1 MTAPDP
7 WVRLAVDLH
16 QLADR
21 AATLA
26 GSVHPATGVSFT
38 VQPGPWAGSDE
49 EKVAAV
55 NAVAQALL
63 GVDGREKRIGAK
75 DLHHDASGVV
85 GEISVGVFRGLS
97 RKADAK

>member
-16 QLADR
+16 QLAER
-21 AATLA
+21 VASLA
-26 GSVHPATGVSFT
+26 GKAHPATSVSFT
-38 VQPGPWAGSDE
+38 VQPGPWNGSDE
-49 EKVAAV
+49 EKIAAV
-55 NAVAQALL
+55 NTVARTLL
-63 GVDGREKRIGAK
+63 GVDGHEKRVGTK

-97 RKADAK
+97 RKAGAK